1 MRGGLVLVAWRSRW
15 RISHALRVGHIGGG
29 RGVRYRFHKIMLR
42 AQPARQLAR
51 NAPYR
56 AFASEKE
63 LKKRMSAV
71 KTIIKITKSTKMI
84 AAAKFKAAETAVF
97 PAREIVVSCPR
108 YSINAKLHDRL
119 PL

>member
-1 MRGGLVLVAWRSRW
+1 
-15 RISHALRVGHIGGG
+15 
-29 RGVRYRFHKIMLR
+29 MLR
-42 AQPARQLAR
+42 ATAQPLRGLR
-51 NAPYR
+51 GPAPRR

-97 PAREIVVSCPR
+97 PAREIVVSCDGMAEL
-108 YSINAKLHDRL
+108 SMVDSHCELLEAGAEEGESALCRL
-119 PL
+119 EQPH

>member
-1 MRGGLVLVAWRSRW
+1 
-15 RISHALRVGHIGGG
+15 
-29 RGVRYRFHKIMLR
+29 MLR
-42 AQPARQLAR
+42 AAAKPVRLALPTA
-51 NAPYR
+51 APSR

-97 PAREIVVSCPR
+97 PAREIVVR
-108 YSINAKLHDRL
+108 IY
-119 PL
+119 